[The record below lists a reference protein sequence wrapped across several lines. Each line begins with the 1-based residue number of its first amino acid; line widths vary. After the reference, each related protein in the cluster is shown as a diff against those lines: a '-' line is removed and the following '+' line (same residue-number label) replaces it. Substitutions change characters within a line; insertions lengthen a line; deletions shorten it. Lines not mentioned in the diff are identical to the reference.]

1 MKYLYKKKYKVSVCE
16 TVFLIILCP
25 LLVNQSVYIKPSESA
40 ILFSKIALAV
50 SSLCIVLLL
59 VYQIKF
65 TCIISTSNDKKCQ
78 KSEMSERLINGSY
91 LILLP
96 IWLICV
102 LSYFI
107 PMGNWHSLLNAVS
120 VLILLLYKTI
130 YFDNIVVF
138 TNEFMY
144 TGFNSLCYAEIVSIE
159 KVQRKIN
166 NKKFGLD
173 DVIVFE
179 FITKDGFK
187 GYDTMFETDYNLLL
201 SSMDNNLC

>member
-1 MKYLYKKKYKVSVCE
+1 MKYIYKKKYPTSLFE
-16 TVFLIILCP
+16 TIFLTVLCP
-25 LLVNQSVYIKPSESA
+25 LLVIQSVYIKSSKSA
-40 ILFSKIALAV
+40 VLFSKITLTV

-65 TCIISTSNDKKCQ
+65 TCMIFSSKYKKCQ
-78 KSEMSERLINGSY
+78 RSKLSEQLINSSY
-91 LILLP
+91 LILLT
-96 IWLICV
+96 IFLICV

-107 PMGNWHSLLNAVS
+107 PMGSWHSILNAGS
-120 VLILLLYKTI
+120 VLMLLLYKTI
-130 YFDNIVVF
+130 YFDNIVF
-138 TNEFMY
+138 LTNEFMY
-144 TGFNSLCYAEIVSIE
+144 TGFNRLCYAEIVNIK

-201 SSMDNNLC
+201 SSMYNNLS